1 MAPQKRRKRGT
12 GTIQRQGDGSW
23 IARTTGSER
32 SGRFPAG
39 PEGYR
44 EAELALDLWNKQIG
58 RGADPNEG
66 RQPTRDVLREWLAVV
81 VKPHKT
87 PRTFEFYKRHIGYAT
102 TYIGDIPIE
111 ALSRR
116 AIQKM
121 LGQLR
126 DDGLSPRSVDHVRS
140 VLHNA
145 LTVIRKWGVIEEN
158 PADEIDTL
166 RVRKTGDRA
175 LSAVQVAILLAAIE
189 GHRLCALY
197 HVALTLGLRKGELLG
212 LRWSNV
218 DWQAA
223 TLTVTQQVT
232 VDEAGRL
239 VIEPTTKTDEEPPV
253 LPLPPECLARLRERQ
268 AEDRAEAR
276 IFQQRA
282 ADKAAALGEPIPLV
296 RWNPNDLIFPSDV
309 GTVIMPRNF
318 TRSMKA
324 VVARANKVTQ
334 ARAADEAWPEET
346 LRAALLPLDLHPH
359 DLRHTALTDL
369 AAHAE
374 AKAVQSIARHADI
387 DTTMRLYAG
396 RRMGAMRAA
405 VEAVEKERRKTG

>member
-1 MAPQKRRKRGT
+1 MAQKRRKRGT

-23 IARTTGSER
+23 IARTTGNER
-32 SGRFPAG
+32 SGRFPVG

-44 EAELALDLWNKQIG
+44 EAERALDLWNKQIG
-58 RGADPNEG
+58 RGANPNEG
-66 RQPTRDVLREWLAVV
+66 RQPTRDVLAAWLVEI

-87 PRTFEFYKRHIGYAT
+87 PRTFEFYKRHVGYAT

-111 ALSRR
+111 GLSSR
-116 AIQKM
+116 AIDKM

-126 DDGLSPRSVDHVRS
+126 ADGLSPRSVDHVRS

-145 LTVIRKWGVIEEN
+145 LNVIHKRWKIIDSN
-158 PADEIDTL
+158 PADDIPSF

-175 LSAVQVAILLAAIE
+175 LSAVQAAILLAAVE

-212 LRWSNV
+212 LRWSDV
-218 DWQAA
+218 DWTAA
-223 TLTVTQQVT
+223 TLTIRQQVT
-232 VDEAGRL
+232 VDEAGKL
-239 VIEPTTKTDEEPPV
+239 IIEPTTKTDEAPPV
-253 LPLPPECLARLRERQ
+253 LPLPPDCLARLRQRQ
-268 AEDRAEAR
+268 AEDKADAR

-282 ADKAAALGEPIPLV
+282 ADKATKQGKPIPLIH
-296 RWNPNDLIFPSDV
+296 WNPNDLIFPSDE
-309 GTVIMPRNF
+309 GTVLMPRNF
-318 TRSMKA
+318 TRHMKA
-324 VVARANKVTQ
+324 VVVRANKATH
-334 ARAADEAWPEET
+334 ARATAEGWESDV
-346 LRAALLPLDLHPH
+346 LRAALLPSDLHPH

-396 RRMGAMRAA
+396 RHAGAMRAA
-405 VEAVEKERRKTG
+405 VEAVEKQRRMG